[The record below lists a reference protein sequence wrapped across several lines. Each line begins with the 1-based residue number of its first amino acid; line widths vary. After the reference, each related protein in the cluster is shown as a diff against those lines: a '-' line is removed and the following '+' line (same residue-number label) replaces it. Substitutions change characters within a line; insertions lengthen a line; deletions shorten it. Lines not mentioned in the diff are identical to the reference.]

1 MWRPRCKSC
10 KACARFTKSWVLTQF
25 LNDIPAACPHRL
37 WPDGRLVRARLA
49 RGWFGANI
57 VGFSASEKTRQR
69 AVELQVID
77 QACTSVAEAVQGAD
91 LVLLAVPVGAMHS
104 SFAAMRNVLQPSTL
118 LMDVG
123 STKCDVIAAAVTT
136 LGDRL
141 SCFVPA
147 HPIAGKEVAGIEHAE
162 STLYQERR
170 TILTPLPKTGIHRL
184 QAAHDVWTAIGSHV
198 STMTPEAHD
207 ATFAAVSHLPHMLAF
222 AAVNAL
228 MAQPQGA
235 AFMDMAGP
243 GFRDFSRI
251 AASDASVWR
260 DILSAN
266 HAEVLKQVAHF
277 RGALDQF
284 ENALKQG
291 DAAALQHL
299 IQQASDVRS
308 AWTLQ
313 AGNACSQTSL

>member
-1 MWRPRCKSC
+1 MK
-10 KACARFTKSWVLTQF
+10 FE
-25 LNDIPAACPHRL
+25 
-37 WPDGRLVRARLA
+37 RLA
-49 RGWFGANI
+49 LIGCGLMGGSFALALRDAGLVETI

-69 AVELQVID
+69 AVERHVID
-77 QACTSVAEAVQGAD
+77 HACANVAEAVKGAD
-91 LVLLAVPVGAMHS
+91 LVLLAVPVGAMHD
-104 SFAAMRNVLQPSTL
+104 SFAAMREVLQPNAL

-123 STKCDVIAAAVTT
+123 STKCDVIAAAQAA

-147 HPIAGKEVAGIEHAE
+147 HPIAGKEVAGIDHAE
-162 STLYQERR
+162 SSLYQDRR

-228 MAQPQGA
+228 TSQPQGA
-235 AFMDMAGP
+235 AFLDMAGP

-260 DILSAN
+260 DILNAN
-266 HAEVLKQVAHF
+266 HAEVLEQVRHF
-277 RGALDQF
+277 RAALEQF
-284 ENALKQG
+284 EDALKLG
-291 DAAALQHL
+291 DTQALQQL

-313 AGNACSQTSL
+313 AGHACSTDSEN

>member
-1 MWRPRCKSC
+1 MK
-10 KACARFTKSWVLTQF
+10 FQ
-25 LNDIPAACPHRL
+25 
-37 WPDGRLVRARLA
+37 RLA
-49 RGWFGANI
+49 LIGCGLMGGSFALALREAGLVQTI
-57 VGFSASEKTRQR
+57 VGFSVSEKTRQR
-69 AVELQVID
+69 AVELKVID
-77 QACTSVAEAVQGAD
+77 QACHSVAEAVQGAD

-104 SFAAMRNVLQPSTL
+104 SFAAMRDELQPNTL

-123 STKCDVIAAAVTT
+123 STKCDVIAAAQAT
-136 LGDRL
+136 LGERL

-147 HPIAGKEVAGIEHAE
+147 HPIAGKEVAGIEHAQA
-162 STLYQERR
+162 SLYQDRR
-170 TILTPLPKTGIHRL
+170 TILTPLPKTSIHRM

-198 STMTPEAHD
+198 SNMTPETHD

-228 MAQPQGA
+228 SAQPQGA
-235 AFMDMAGP
+235 SFLDMAGP

-251 AASDASVWR
+251 AASGASVWR

-266 HAEVLKQVAHF
+266 QAEVLTQVAHF
-277 RGALDQF
+277 RAALDQF
-284 ENALKQG
+284 EIALKSG
-291 DAAALQHL
+291 DTAALQHL

-313 AGNACSQTSL
+313 AGNACNTASEDK

>member
-1 MWRPRCKSC
+1 MGGSFALALRE
-10 KACARFTKSWVLTQF
+10 A
-25 LNDIPAACPHRL
+25 
-37 WPDGRLVRARLA
+37 GLVET
-49 RGWFGANI
+49 I

-69 AVELQVID
+69 AVALKVID
-77 QACTSVAEAVQGAD
+77 QACTSVEEAVQGAD
-91 LVLLAVPVGAMHS
+91 LVLLAVPVGAMKA
-104 SFAAMRNVLQPSTL
+104 SFEAMRNALSTNAL

-123 STKCDVIAAAVTT
+123 STKCDVIAAAQAA

-141 SCFVPA
+141 ACFVPA

-162 STLYQERR
+162 ANLYQARR
-170 TILTPLPKTGIHRL
+170 TILTPLPKTSIHRL
-184 QAAHDVWTAIGSHV
+184 QTAHDVWTAMGSHV
-198 STMTPEAHD
+198 STLSPEAHD
-207 ATFAAVSHLPHMLAF
+207 ATFAAVSHLPHLLAF

-228 MAQPQGA
+228 MSQPQGA
-235 AFMDMAGP
+235 AFLDMAGP

-266 HAEVLKQVAHF
+266 HAEVLTQVAHF
-277 RGALDQF
+277 RTALDQF
-284 ENALKQG
+284 EHALKSG
-291 DAAALQHL
+291 DVHALQHL

-313 AGNACSQTSL
+313 AGNACNKASEDK

>member
-1 MWRPRCKSC
+1 MK
-10 KACARFTKSWVLTQF
+10 FQ
-25 LNDIPAACPHRL
+25 
-37 WPDGRLVRARLA
+37 RLA
-49 RGWFGANI
+49 LIGCGLMGGSFALALRQAGLVQHIA
-57 VGFSASEKTRQR
+57 GFSASEKTRQR
-69 AVELQVID
+69 ALELKVID
-77 QACTSVAEAVQGAD
+77 QACPSVAGAVHGAD

-104 SFAAMRNVLQPSTL
+104 SFAALQGSLSPSAL

-123 STKCDVIAAAVTT
+123 STKCDVIAAARAA

-141 SCFVPA
+141 NCFVPA

-162 STLYQERR
+162 GTLYQDRR
-170 TILTPLPKTGIHRL
+170 TILTPLPQNSIRQIKMASEI
-184 QAAHDVWTAIGSHV
+184 WTAIGSHV
-198 STMTPEAHD
+198 SHMTPEAHD
-207 ATFAAVSHLPHMLAF
+207 ATFAAVSHLPHLLAF

-228 MAQPQGA
+228 TAQPQGA
-235 AFMDMAGP
+235 AFLEMAGP

-251 AASDASVWR
+251 AASDALVWR

-266 HAEVLKQVAHF
+266 HAEVLSQVALF
-277 RGALDQF
+277 RTALDQF

-291 DAAALQHL
+291 DIPALQLL

-313 AGNACSQTSL
+313 AGNACSKASED

>member
-1 MWRPRCKSC
+1 M
-10 KACARFTKSWVLTQF
+10 RFQ
-25 LNDIPAACPHRL
+25 
-37 WPDGRLVRARLA
+37 RLA
-49 RGWFGANI
+49 LIGCGLMGGSFALALREAGLVQTI
-57 VGFSASEKTRQR
+57 VGFSPSEKTRQR
-69 AVELQVID
+69 AIEMKVID
-77 QACTSVAEAVQGAD
+77 LACTSVAQAVQGAD

-104 SFAAMRNVLQPSTL
+104 SFVAMRDVLQANAL

-123 STKCDVIAAAVTT
+123 STKCDVVAAAQAT

-141 SCFVPA
+141 ACFVPA

-162 STLYQERR
+162 ASLYQDHR
-170 TILTPLPKTGIHRL
+170 TILTPLPQTSIHRT
-184 QAAHDVWTAIGSHV
+184 QAAHEVWTSVGSHV

-207 ATFAAVSHLPHMLAF
+207 TTFAAVSHLPHMLAF

-228 MAQPQGA
+228 TAQPHGL
-235 AFMDMAGP
+235 AFLDMAGP

-266 HAEVLKQVAHF
+266 QAEVLTQVAHF
-277 RGALDQF
+277 RAALEQF
-284 ENALKQG
+284 ENTLKSG
-291 DAAALQHL
+291 NTAALQLL

-313 AGNACSQTSL
+313 AGNACNKASEN

>member
-1 MWRPRCKSC
+1 MRD
-10 KACARFTKSWVLTQF
+10 A
-25 LNDIPAACPHRL
+25 
-37 WPDGRLVRARLA
+37 GLVQTIA
-49 RGWFGANI
+49 
-57 VGFSASEKTRQR
+57 GFSASEKTRQR
-69 AVELQVID
+69 AVELKVID
-77 QACTSVAEAVQGAD
+77 QSCTSVAEAVQGAD

-104 SFAAMRNVLQPSTL
+104 SFAAMRDVLQPNTL

-123 STKCDVIAAAVTT
+123 STKCDVIAAAQAT
-136 LGDRL
+136 LGERL

-162 STLYQERR
+162 AALYKERR
-170 TILTPLPKTGIHRL
+170 TILTPLPQTSIHRM
-184 QAAHDVWTAIGSHV
+184 QAAHEVWTAIGSHV

-228 MAQPQGA
+228 TAQAQGA
-235 AFMDMAGP
+235 TFLDMAGP

-266 HAEVLKQVAHF
+266 KSEVLKQVAHF
-277 RGALDQF
+277 RAALEQF
-284 ENALKQG
+284 ETTLKQG
-291 DAAALQHL
+291 DTAALQQL

-313 AGNACSQTSL
+313 AGNACSKASED

>member
-1 MWRPRCKSC
+1 VK
-10 KACARFTKSWVLTQF
+10 FQ
-25 LNDIPAACPHRL
+25 
-37 WPDGRLVRARLA
+37 RLA
-49 RGWFGANI
+49 LIGCGLMGGSFALALRQAGLVQHI
-57 VGFSASEKTRQR
+57 TGFSASEKTRQR
-69 AVELQVID
+69 ALDLKVID
-77 QACTSVAEAVQGAD
+77 QACSSVAEVVQGAD
-91 LVLLAVPVGAMHS
+91 LVLLAVPVGAMQS
-104 SFAAMRNVLQPSTL
+104 SFAALRDTLSPNAL

-123 STKCDVIAAAVTT
+123 STKCDVIAAAQAA

-162 STLYQERR
+162 ASLYQARR
-170 TILTPLPKTGIHRL
+170 TILTPLPQNSIRQIKT
-184 QAAHDVWTAIGSHV
+184 ASEVWTAIGSHV
-198 STMTPEAHD
+198 SHMTAQAHD
-207 ATFAAVSHLPHMLAF
+207 ATFAAVSHLPHLLAF

-228 MAQPQGA
+228 MAQPQGS
-235 AFMDMAGP
+235 AFLEMAGP

-266 HAEVLKQVAHF
+266 QSEVLTQMAHF
-277 RGALDQF
+277 RAALDQF

-291 DAAALQHL
+291 NTAALQQL

-313 AGNACSQTSL
+313 AGNACNKASED

>member
-1 MWRPRCKSC
+1 MS
-10 KACARFTKSWVLTQF
+10 FQ
-25 LNDIPAACPHRL
+25 
-37 WPDGRLVRARLA
+37 RLA
-49 RGWFGANI
+49 LIGCGLMGGSFALALREAGLVQTI

-69 AVELQVID
+69 ALELKVID

-91 LVLLAVPVGAMHS
+91 LVLLAVPVGAMQA
-104 SFAAMRNVLQPSTL
+104 SFAAMRDALHTSTL

-123 STKCDVIAAAVTT
+123 STKCDVIAAAQAT
-136 LGDRL
+136 LGERL

-162 STLYQERR
+162 SALYQNRR
-170 TILTPLPKTGIHRL
+170 TILTPLPETDGPKL
-184 QAAHDVWTAIGSHV
+184 QAAQAVWTAIGSHV

-207 ATFAAVSHLPHMLAF
+207 ATFAAVSHLPHLLAF

-228 MAQPQGA
+228 TAQAQGP
-235 AFMDMAGP
+235 AFLNMAGP

-266 HAEVLKQVAHF
+266 HAEVRTQLAHF
-277 RGALDQF
+277 RAALDQF
-284 ENALKQG
+284 DHALQSG
-291 DAAALQHL
+291 NTAALQAL

-313 AGNACSQTSL
+313 AGNACNRTSED

>member
-1 MWRPRCKSC
+1 MK
-10 KACARFTKSWVLTQF
+10 FQ
-25 LNDIPAACPHRL
+25 
-37 WPDGRLVRARLA
+37 RLA
-49 RGWFGANI
+49 LIGCGLMGGSFALAMREAGLVQTIA
-57 VGFSASEKTRQR
+57 GFSASEKTRQR
-69 AVELQVID
+69 AVELKVID
-77 QACTSVAEAVQGAD
+77 QSCASVAEAVQGAD

-104 SFAAMRNVLQPSTL
+104 SFAAMRDVLQPNTL

-123 STKCDVIAAAVTT
+123 STKCDVIAAAQAT
-136 LGDRL
+136 LGERL

-162 STLYQERR
+162 AALYKHRR
-170 TILTPLPKTGIHRL
+170 TILTPLPQTSIHRM
-184 QAAHDVWTAIGSHV
+184 QAAHDLWTAIGSHV

-207 ATFAAVSHLPHMLAF
+207 ATFAAVSHLPHLLAF

-228 MAQPQGA
+228 TGQPQGA
-235 AFMDMAGP
+235 TFLDMAGP

-266 HAEVLKQVAHF
+266 KAEVLTQVAHF
-277 RGALDQF
+277 RAALDQF
-284 ENALKQG
+284 ENTLKQG
-291 DAAALQHL
+291 DTAALQQL

-308 AWTLQ
+308 AWSLQ
-313 AGNACSQTSL
+313 AGNACNTASED